1 MCLIGENGMSVFAY
15 YFANDCFEIRG
26 KASMDYVI
34 ESYANFNALIDMVN

>member
-1 MCLIGENGMSVFAY
+1 MSVFAY

-34 ESYANFNALIDMVN
+34 ESYTNFNALIDMVN